1 MEEKPQAAQRRL
13 AEEVTRFVHGT
24 AGLEQAQRAT
34 AGLAPGKVDGVAL
47 DIETLKS
54 IADEIPLAE
63 VPRSEVEGASL
74 VDVMVSIGMQQSKG
88 AARRLIANGGGYV
101 NNVKVTDA
109 ARIISRDDIL
119 GGEMVLLGA
128 GKKNK
133 KVVRVT

>member
-1 MEEKPQAAQRRL
+1 
-13 AEEVTRFVHGT
+13 
-24 AGLEQAQRAT
+24 
-34 AGLAPGKVDGVAL
+34 
-47 DIETLKS
+47 
-54 IADEIPLAE
+54 
-63 VPRSEVEGASL
+63 

-101 NNVKVTDA
+101 NNVKVTHA